1 MKLRVNLNDMKY
13 RYDVYQIL
21 NIYYNFYDI
30 TFVDKDYDMKIE
42 ITDEGMRIKKEDEI
56 IKYDKDSSLVKK
68 EWVKKFLFLY
78 LKLITNKNLPWGTL
92 VGIRPSK
99 IALDLMNKGMGE
111 KEIIDWF
118 SKHRNTRADK
128 AKLCIDIA
136 NMEKSIVNKD
146 QNTVSVYVGMPF
158 CPTRCLYCS
167 FTSNPIGKCKNLV
180 EPYLKAL
187 YYEMD
192 MLSEYIQYKGLKIQC
207 VYFGGGT
214 PTSINNDQFENTL
227 NKIYYNFVH
236 NKNVEEFTVEC
247 GRPDSITE
255 EKLLSM
261 KKYDVDRISINPQT
275 MNNMTLKN
283 IGRTH
288 SVKDIERIYYLAKN
302 IGFKNINMDL
312 IVGLPGEG
320 IEEIKNTCKEIKK
333 LNPDNITVHGMSIK
347 RGSILHEKLINKM
360 EFNIPKQ
367 EELNKMY
374 EETEKLAKDL
384 GINPY
389 YMYRQKNMLG
399 NMENVG
405 YSKKDKIG
413 IYNIQ
418 MIEERQTIIALGAD
432 AVSKII
438 FMDEN
443 RIERAANVKD
453 VIEYTK
459 RVEEMVQRKKRILDT
474 LYL

>member
-118 SKHRNTRADK
+118 SKHRNTRAGK

-347 RGSILHEKLINKM
+347 RGSILHEKLVNKM

>member
-1 MKLRVNLNDMKY
+1 MKLKVNLNDMQY

-30 TFVDKDYDMKIE
+30 IFDNEDYDMKIE
-42 ITDEGMRIKKEDEI
+42 ITDEGMYIKKEENE
-56 IKYDKDSSLVKK
+56 IKYEKDTSLVKK
-68 EWVKKFLFLY
+68 EWVKIFLFLY
-78 LKLITNKNLPWGTL
+78 LKSITNKNLPWGTL

-99 IALDLMNKGMGE
+99 IALDLMNKGMKE

-118 SKHRNTRADK
+118 SKHRNTRDDK
-128 AKLCIDIA
+128 TKLCIDIA

-146 QNTVSVYVGMPF
+146 QNTISVYVGMPF

-187 YYEMD
+187 YYEMN
-192 MLSEYIQYKGLKIQC
+192 MLSKYIQHKRLKIQC

-214 PTSINNDQFENTL
+214 PTSVNNDQFEKTL

-236 NKNVEEFTVEC
+236 NKEVEEFTVEC

-261 KKYDVDRISINPQT
+261 KKYNVDRISINPQT
-275 MNNMTLKN
+275 MNNSTLKN

-288 SVKDIERIYYLAKN
+288 SVEDIERIYHLAKS

-320 IEEIKNTCKEIKK
+320 IEEIKNTCRRIKK
-333 LNPDNITVHGMSIK
+333 LDPNNITVHGMSIK

-374 EETEKLAKDL
+374 EETEALAKDL
-384 GINPY
+384 GMKPY

-405 YSKKDKIG
+405 YSKENKIG

-443 RIERAANVKD
+443 RIERAPNVKD
-453 VIEYTK
+453 VIEYIK
-459 RVEEMVQRKKRILDT
+459 RVEEMVYRKKKILDT

>member
-42 ITDEGMRIKKEDEI
+42 ITDEGMCIKKEDEI

-68 EWVKKFLFLY
+68 EWVKKFIFLY
-78 LKLITNKNLPWGTL
+78 LKSIANKNLPWGTL

-347 RGSILHEKLINKM
+347 RGSILHEKLVNKM

>member
-1 MKLRVNLNDMKY
+1 MKLKVNLNDMKY

-30 TFVDKDYDMKIE
+30 NFVDKDYDMKIE
-42 ITDEGMRIKKEDEI
+42 ITDEGMCIEKEDKI
-56 IKYDKDSSLVKK
+56 IKYEKDSNLVKK

-78 LKLITNKNLPWGTL
+78 LKSITNKNLPWGTL

-99 IALDLMNKGMGE
+99 IALDLMNKGMEE
-111 KEIIDWF
+111 KGIIDWF
-118 SKHRNTRADK
+118 SKHRNTRGDK

-136 NMEKSIVNKD
+136 NVEKSIVNKD

-192 MLSEYIQYKGLKIQC
+192 MLSEYIKLKGLKIQC

-236 NKNVEEFTVEC
+236 NKNIEEFTVEC

-261 KKYDVDRISINPQT
+261 KKYNVDRISINPQT
-275 MNNMTLKN
+275 MNNSTLKK

-288 SVKDIERIYYLAKN
+288 SVEEIEKIYYLAKN
-302 IGFKNINMDL
+302 VGFKNINMDL

-320 IEEIKNTCKEIKK
+320 IEEIKNTCRKIKK
-333 LNPDNITVHGMSIK
+333 LNPDNVTVHGMSIK
-347 RGSILHEKLINKM
+347 RGSILHEKLVNKIA
-360 EFNIPKQ
+360 FSIPKQ
-367 EELNKMY
+367 EELNRMY

-384 GINPY
+384 GMNPY
-389 YMYRQKNMLG
+389 YMYRQK
-399 NMENVG
+399 
-405 YSKKDKIG
+405 IC
-413 IYNIQ
+413 
-418 MIEERQTIIALGAD
+418 
-432 AVSKII
+432 
-438 FMDEN
+438 
-443 RIERAANVKD
+443 
-453 VIEYTK
+453 
-459 RVEEMVQRKKRILDT
+459 
-474 LYL
+474 

>member
-1 MKLRVNLNDMKY
+1 
-13 RYDVYQIL
+13 
-21 NIYYNFYDI
+21 
-30 TFVDKDYDMKIE
+30 
-42 ITDEGMRIKKEDEI
+42 
-56 IKYDKDSSLVKK
+56 
-68 EWVKKFLFLY
+68 
-78 LKLITNKNLPWGTL
+78 
-92 VGIRPSK
+92 
-99 IALDLMNKGMGE
+99 
-111 KEIIDWF
+111 
-118 SKHRNTRADK
+118 
-128 AKLCIDIA
+128 
-136 NMEKSIVNKD
+136 
-146 QNTVSVYVGMPF
+146 MPF

-192 MLSEYIQYKGLKIQC
+192 MLSKYIQHKGLKIQC

-214 PTSINNDQFENTL
+214 PTSVNNAQFEKTL

-236 NKNVEEFTVEC
+236 NKEVEEFTVEC

-261 KKYDVDRISINPQT
+261 KKYNVHRISINPQT
-275 MNNMTLKN
+275 MNNSTLKN

-288 SVKDIERIYYLAKN
+288 SVEDIERIYHLAKS

-320 IEEIKNTCKEIKK
+320 IEEIKNTCRKIKK
-333 LNPDNITVHGMSIK
+333 LNPDNVTVHGMSIK
-347 RGSILHEKLINKM
+347 RGSILHEKLVNKM
-360 EFNIPKQ
+360 EFNIPRQ
-367 EELNKMY
+367 EELNRMY
-374 EETEKLAKDL
+374 EETEYLAKDL
-384 GINPY
+384 GMKPY

-405 YSKKDKIG
+405 YSKENKIG

-443 RIERAANVKD
+443 RIERAPNVKD

-459 RVEEMVQRKKRILDT
+459 RVKEMVHRKKKILDT